1 MKNRSLRKQAGLN
14 LVEILIAALV
24 LSVGLLGL
32 AGLQV
37 ASLKSTQNASYKQHA
52 TQLMHDL
59 LERMQSNREALRAG
73 DYVQAT
79 SCTATPPTVCS
90 TTTPCSRSQLAT
102 YDLYS
107 VLCGNGSANTQL
119 LSPQLT
125 VACVVTD
132 DCTQGVVLTLSWIER
147 IEQQGIQ
154 DAQGAEAEQE
164 TFTLQVNAV
173 I

>member
-52 TQLMHDL
+52 TLMIHDL

-79 SCTATPPTVCS
+79 SCATAPSASCS
-90 TTTPCSRSQLAT
+90 ATACSRSELAT

-107 VLCGNGSANTQL
+107 VLCGSGSADTQL
-119 LSPQLT
+119 LNPQLT
-125 VACVVTD
+125 VVCTAG
-132 DCTQGVVLTLSWIER
+132 DCAQGVVLTLSWTER
-147 IEQQGIQ
+147 LEQQGVQ
-154 DAQGAEAEQE
+154 DTNGNELEQE